1 MDENRV
7 QPEGTAERQ
16 RILSCLETMLAN
28 QKRSQLR
35 QRIQLVCAVI
45 GACAL
50 AGMLAAVIL
59 LGGQAVN
66 RLEQTAKELEDAV
79 ETAETALISVNLL
92 AENLNEVDYAQMAAN
107 VEELTK
113 AGTKGLEEAFGK
125 LETTMIGAEEALQ
138 KLNALDIE
146 GLNKGIERLNDITT
160 RIQNA
165 LPSWIK

>member
-7 QPEGTAERQ
+7 QPEETAERQ
-16 RILSCLETMLAN
+16 KIISCLETMLVN
-28 QKRSQLR
+28 QKKSQLR

-66 RLEQTAKELEDAV
+66 RLERTAKELEDAV

-107 VEELTK
+107 VEELTE

-146 GLNKGIERLNDITT
+146 GLNKGIEQLNDITT

>member
-7 QPEGTAERQ
+7 HSGETTEQQ

-28 QKRSQLR
+28 QKKSQLR
-35 QRIQLVCAVI
+35 QRIQLVCVAM

-50 AGMLAAVIL
+50 AGMLVAVLL
-59 LGGQAVN
+59 LGGQAVS
-66 RLEQTAKELEDAV
+66 RLEQTAEELEDAV
-79 ETAETALISVNLL
+79 EKAETALISINLL

-107 VEELTK
+107 VEALTET
-113 AGTKGLEEAFGK
+113 GTKGLEEAFGK
-125 LETTMIGAEEALQ
+125 LEATMNGAEEALQ

-146 GLNKGIERLNDITT
+146 GLNKGIEQLNNITT